1 LNALAET
8 GLLDSGPEEAFDRLT
23 RLAARVSGTPL
34 ALVNLIAADRQFSK
48 SCFVPQSWSV
58 GPNLPLADSFCKYA
72 VRSREAL
79 AIRDARQD
87 SRVASS
93 RMVTREGLVSY
104 LGIPLITSTGHVLGT
119 LCVGDFR
126 PREWKLD
133 EIEGLNDLATSVV
146 TEIELRSQVRET
158 EEAEQLASVA
168 DQERNEK
175 TALLQST
182 TEGIY
187 GIDSRGR
194 CTFLNAAGAEM
205 LGYTPEECLGRNMHA
220 LIHHTRP
227 DGMPYPKAECPVFH
241 AFRKGE
247 AVRMKDEVLWR
258 KDGTSFVALY
268 SSSPIWEGDV
278 VRGAVVTFSDI
289 TERKRD
295 EDAQQFF
302 SRASKM
308 LAESTLDYT
317 ATLRMLTRLSVPAL
331 GDWCSLYMLQEDG
344 SIERLEIAH
353 ADPEKERIAQK
364 LRDYPV
370 DPAGP
375 HPAFEVLRT
384 GEPILIPEIPD
395 TLLKQV
401 AQDEEHLRILRQL
414 GMHSGMVVPLKA
426 RGRTLGSL
434 ICVVSESERRYTD
447 ADLGMAQEFAHRAA
461 LAVDNARLFHRSQ
474 EANRTKAEFLAVV
487 SHELRTPLNAVTG
500 YTELL
505 RDGIPEPLPEKSL
518 KYVER
523 IGLSAQHLLHLIEEI
538 LSFTRLETDR
548 ESVRSKSVQPQGLVA
563 EIHAIIA
570 PVAEEK
576 HLRFVVDAPDDLPR
590 IETDP
595 GKLRQI
601 LHNLLDNAIKFTSEG
616 EVGLGVSLQNE
627 QILFR
632 VWDTGMGIA
641 PEDRA
646 DIFEPFRQLEQSH
659 TRSVGGTGLGLTV
672 TERLV
677 RLLGGTLELESE
689 VGKGT
694 TFTVRLPAQRAR

>member
-1 LNALAET
+1 
-8 GLLDSGPEEAFDRLT
+8 
-23 RLAARVSGTPL
+23 
-34 ALVNLIAADRQFSK
+34 
-48 SCFVPQSWSV
+48 
-58 GPNLPLADSFCKYA
+58 
-72 VRSREAL
+72 
-79 AIRDARQD
+79 
-87 SRVASS
+87 
-93 RMVTREGLVSY
+93 
-104 LGIPLITSTGHVLGT
+104 
-119 LCVGDFR
+119 
-126 PREWKLD
+126 
-133 EIEGLNDLATSVV
+133 
-146 TEIELRSQVRET
+146 
-158 EEAEQLASVA
+158 
-168 DQERNEK
+168 
-175 TALLQST
+175 
-182 TEGIY
+182 
-187 GIDSRGR
+187 
-194 CTFLNAAGAEM
+194 
-205 LGYTPEECLGRNMHA
+205 
-220 LIHHTRP
+220 
-227 DGMPYPKAECPVFH
+227 
-241 AFRKGE
+241 
-247 AVRMKDEVLWR
+247 MKDEVLWR

-268 SSSPIWEGDV
+268 SSSPIREGET

-289 TERKRD
+289 TERKRE

-302 SRASKM
+302 SRASKV

-331 GDWCSLYMLQEDG
+331 GDWCSLYMLRENG
-344 SIERLEIAH
+344 RIERLEIAH
-353 ADPEKERIAQK
+353 ADPEKEKIARK

-370 DPAGP
+370 DPAGS

-384 GEPILIPEIPD
+384 GEPILIPDIPD
-395 TLLKQV
+395 TLLEKV
-401 AQDEEHLRILRQL
+401 AQDKEHLRILRQL

-434 ICVVSESERRYTD
+434 TCVVSESDRRYTE
-447 ADLGMAQEFAHRAA
+447 ADLATAQEFAHRAA

-505 RDGIPEPLPEKSL
+505 RDGIPEPIPEKSL

-548 ESVRSKSVQPQGLVA
+548 ESVRTKSVQPQGLVA
-563 EIHAIIA
+563 ELHAIIA

-576 HLRFVVDAPDDLPR
+576 HLRFVVDAPVELPR

-601 LHNLLDNAIKFTSEG
+601 LHNLLDNAIKFTNDG
-616 EVGLGVSLQNE
+616 EVGLAVALQND
-627 QILFR
+627 QMVFR
-632 VWDTGMGIA
+632 VWDTGLGIA
-641 PEDRA
+641 PEDQA

-689 VGKGT
+689 VGRGT
-694 TFTVRLPAQRAR
+694 TFTVRLPAQGPR